1 MAAIRRHSERAAA
14 RPRRLKQLDLPVRL
28 MGSAWTWAVAG
39 RGEARRARHMLE
51 VVKADIDVALA
62 LTGTTSVADIDRSTL
77 YASGSA

>member
-39 RGEARRARHMLE
+39 RGEARVRHMLE